1 MDNYEDRRPRQLEI
15 KRKEHYD
22 QVFKRQPQ
30 LMKRLAPLLNKSEII
45 EAEIEPNLKFL
56 KKEPTINGKSRV
68 KLRRGVNKFS
78 NKKKERKVKTSK
90 KISEIRPDVLYG
102 MS

>member
-1 MDNYEDRRPRQLEI
+1 MNYEDRKPKQLSI

-22 QVFKRQPQ
+22 RVYKRQPQ
-30 LMKRLAPLLNKSEII
+30 LMKRLAPLLNESEII
-45 EAEIEPNLKFL
+45 ERNTEPKF
-56 KKEPTINGKSRV
+56 INERLDGKSRV
-68 KLRRGVNKFS
+68 KLRKELGKFS
-78 NKKKERKVKTSK
+78 HKKKERKAKTSK

>member
-1 MDNYEDRRPRQLEI
+1 MSYETNRRPKQLSI

-22 QVFKRQPQ
+22 RVYKRQPQ
-30 LMKRLAPLLNKSEII
+30 LMQRLAPLLNESEII
-45 EAEIEPNLKFL
+45 ERNTEPYLKFL
-56 KKEPTINGKSRV
+56 KRKTKLNGKSRV
-68 KLRRGVNKFS
+68 KLRKGVNKFS

>member
-1 MDNYEDRRPRQLEI
+1 MDYENRKPKQLEI
-15 KRKEHYD
+15 KRKAHYD
-22 QVFKRQPQ
+22 RVYKRQPQ
-30 LMKRLAPLLNKSEII
+30 LMKRLAPLLNESDII
-45 EAEIEPNLKFL
+45 ERNTEPKFL
-56 KKEPTINGKSRV
+56 NEELDKKSRV
-68 KLRRGVNKFS
+68 KLRKGVNKFS